1 MLEIV
6 KEAQELHVR
15 AIVPPEAMN
24 DMNNVEADV
33 RHQLKQQGLE
43 LGSFEM
49 YSQNESSEGREHH
62 SHDATVEEADV
73 QIKNPSL
80 TSSILDTRI

>member
-33 RHQLKQQGLE
+33 RHHKAGLE
-43 LGSFEM
+43 LGSSEM
-49 YSQNESSEGREHH
+49 YSQNEKRR
-62 SHDATVEEADV
+62 
-73 QIKNPSL
+73 P
-80 TSSILDTRI
+80 